1 MKKVTLKEL
10 KARDEQP
17 VQKTT
22 VFVSDYNQPTKEPTK
37 PIKPLTIAQQIE
49 EGSFMDSEIKTK
61 PGFGKNK
68 ELKFVTRQVILSHL
82 GKRFENYYNIRIISV
97 ETQIINEV
105 PSVIAIVEIEIFH
118 PDYPRRIIQE
128 IGSSNRGEMHKNSV
142 TSAIKR
148 AASHVLSYANDLYKE
163 DQV

>member
-1 MKKVTLKEL
+1 MKKVTLKE
-10 KARDEQP
+10 KVKP

-22 VFVSDYNQPTKEPTK
+22 VFVSDYNQPKKEPT
-37 PIKPLTIAQQIE
+37 KPLTIAQQIE
-49 EGSFMDSEIKTK
+49 GGSFEDFGDVIQTRA
-61 PGFGKNK
+61 GFGGKS
-68 ELKFVTRQVILSHL
+68 LKYVTRQVILSHL